1 MNLTNFVKSKSLE
14 FGFTHVGISSAEVE
28 EFEKEKLKSWLN
40 KKYDASMKWIGNNF
54 EKRVNPKLVLEN
66 TQSVISLSVNYFTD
80 FKHES
85 SGGKISRYAW
95 GSDYHE
101 VLEAKIKLLINCI
114 KEIDTNG
121 EYKYYVDTGPILEK
135 YFAQKSGIGWRG
147 KHSNLISK
155 DFGSWIFLA
164 TILTSTK
171 LESDLPH
178 EDFCGNCTACIDACP
193 TNAIVQPYVV
203 DSNKCISYLTIEHR
217 GEIEN
222 EIGKKF
228 NNWIFG
234 CDICQDVC
242 PWNRFETMSDVKV
255 FSPINNQTNLNL
267 EEITNLTQNDFSTR
281 FKNSPIKRIKL
292 IGIKRNAELI
302 KKN

>member
-1 MNLTNFVKSKSLE
+1 
-14 FGFTHVGISSAEVE
+14 
-28 EFEKEKLKSWLN
+28 
-40 KKYDASMKWIGNNF
+40 MKWIGNNF

-178 EDFCGNCTACIDACP
+178 EDFCG
-193 TNAIVQPYVV
+193 
-203 DSNKCISYLTIEHR
+203 KLHR
-217 GEIEN
+217 
-222 EIGKKF
+222 
-228 NNWIFG
+228 
-234 CDICQDVC
+234 
-242 PWNRFETMSDVKV
+242 
-255 FSPINNQTNLNL
+255 LH
-267 EEITNLTQNDFSTR
+267 
-281 FKNSPIKRIKL
+281 
-292 IGIKRNAELI
+292 
-302 KKN
+302 